1 MINQELYKM
10 TIVASPAD
18 TIDQVVR
25 QMAEKSRE
33 VDYPGLAV
41 ILDKDGILLGIVT
54 DGDIRRAYAKNIIFS
69 VSAGYY
75 SMYYSLYSIL
85 MRIGV
90 KCEIHQCSIKFME
103 KFLDEFFSKEHI
115 NQISSA
121 FKLRNI
127 TQYYVDKIIDKKE
140 INNLLQN
147 APDFVEHSKNILSS
161 INQDKINEIRNKLN
175 E

>member
-1 MINQELYKM
+1 MVSINWCLKQKSGIK
-10 TIVASPAD
+10 IVEPNENISESY
-18 TIDQVVR
+18 IK
-25 QMAEKSRE
+25 MAEDSIGTMNRE
-33 VDYPGLAV
+33 
-41 ILDKDGILLGIVT
+41 KD
-54 DGDIRRAYAKNIIFS
+54 KNIIFS

-115 NQISSA
+115 NQINSA